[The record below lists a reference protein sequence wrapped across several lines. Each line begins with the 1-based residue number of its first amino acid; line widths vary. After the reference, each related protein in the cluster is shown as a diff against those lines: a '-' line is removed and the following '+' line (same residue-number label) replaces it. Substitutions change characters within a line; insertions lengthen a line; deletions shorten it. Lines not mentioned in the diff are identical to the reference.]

1 MKQSFP
7 ILHKCM
13 FVVFACLAIGFTSC
27 DDDDMDPLAAEL
39 AQLES
44 ITRYFDTAPEAL
56 AQGFDSTGTV
66 YVTGMGHHW
75 PNVSRI
81 DGVFNS
87 NEPEFVL
94 YKQNAAGVWEFVAVE
109 YAVVP
114 DPTDPTRAPEG
125 FFGDQDA
132 WAFNTAQG
140 VWTLHC
146 WIELDNSDGI
156 FAPMNPLIP

>member
-1 MKQSFP
+1 MFALGLCLSFS
-7 ILHKCM
+7 
-13 FVVFACLAIGFTSC
+13 FIGC
-27 DDDDMDPLAAEL
+27 DDNDDMDPLDAEL
-39 AQLES
+39 AQLAS
-44 ITRYFDTAPEAL
+44 TTRFYDTAPEAL

-75 PNVSRI
+75 PMVSRI
-81 DGVFNS
+81 DGQFNP

-94 YKQNAAGVWEFVAVE
+94 YVQNQATGVWEFVAVE

-114 DPTDPTRAPEG
+114 DPADPTRAPEG
-125 FFGDQDA
+125 FSGDQDA

-146 WIELDNSDGI
+146 WIELENADGI
-156 FAPMNPLIP
+156 FAPMNMLIP